1 MARYY
6 GPKVRLSRSVEA
18 PIAETPKHVTPG
30 RQKRPGG
37 HGYRRPRRSLYGS
50 QLVEKRK
57 IASYYNVRERQ
68 LRRYIKQAQAAK
80 GPTAEALEAILESRL
95 DNVIRRL
102 RWARTVWQSRQ
113 MVVHGHFLVNDRKV
127 DKPSFSVKPGDA
139 ITVKPSSLDFVR
151 RCAEATEGMGFRV
164 PDWLSVDQVELAA
177 SVLHLPLLQEIMLP
191 FDVDYSKIIEFYT
204 R

>member
-1 MARYY
+1 MGRYY
-6 GPKVRLSRSVEA
+6 GPKIRLSRSVEA
-18 PIAETPKHVTPG
+18 PIAETPRHVAPKKQ
-30 RQKRPGG
+30 RRPGV
-37 HGYRRPRRSLYGS
+37 HGYRRARRSLYGS

-68 LRRYIKQAQAAK
+68 LRRYTQQAQATRI
-80 GPTAEALEAILESRL
+80 PSQEALQEILESRL

-102 RWARTVWQSRQ
+102 RWARTVWQARQ
-113 MVVHGHFLVNDRKV
+113 MVVHGHFLVNGRKV
-127 DKPSFSVKPGDA
+127 DRPSCCVKPGDT
-139 ITVKPSSLDFVR
+139 ITVKQSAQDFVR

-164 PDWLSVDQVELAA
+164 PDWLSVDQAKLVAA
-177 SVLHLPLLQEIMLP
+177 VLHVPQLQEVMLP